1 MEIEIIRIGGP
12 DLRPVNEFTGH
23 MENVLTEGLARIDA
37 MPEEVL
43 DRITG
48 ED

>member
-12 DLRPVNEFTGH
+12 DLRPVNEFTES

-37 MPEEVL
+37 ATDEEL
-43 DRITG
+43 RRIQG
-48 ED
+48 DD